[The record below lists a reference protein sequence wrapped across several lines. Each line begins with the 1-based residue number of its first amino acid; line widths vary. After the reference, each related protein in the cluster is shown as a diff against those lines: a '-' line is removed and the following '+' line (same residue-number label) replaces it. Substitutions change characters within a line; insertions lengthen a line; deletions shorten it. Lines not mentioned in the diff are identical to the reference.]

1 MCPVRS
7 VTHVSDRS
15 FEFGHAWPRFCFKRV
30 PPVPSRGASGRCA
43 RPHALWQPDENNC
56 ALKAGSVKVTGR
68 AQPFWNARIIRKSSS
83 ALKRCLDRC
92 SARKKREFE
101 NAQQHIGDFIWC
113 RGHRIAAGGDS
124 KPCRSKR
131 WLWRF
136 RRRRIQGR
144 QFCGGPRHGYGWF
157 SRWRDRTP
165 RLGWCRAAG
174 LGRRLARWWLGM
186 GLAGCGWHRRWCR
199 PHGSLGLLRLSVRN
213 RLYLLERLWLGEHLL
228 RRLRIWLVTI
238 KELHYVQEWPV
249 QTVPR
254 SRGAVKGA
262 GLEWTV
268 PVSSLTALFIL
279 SVSGHDVQLDRPQT
293 SSVSS
298 KKWLEHRSSHRLKPH
313 VQPASK
319 LF

>member
-1 MCPVRS
+1 
-7 VTHVSDRS
+7 
-15 FEFGHAWPRFCFKRV
+15 
-30 PPVPSRGASGRCA
+30 
-43 RPHALWQPDENNC
+43 
-56 ALKAGSVKVTGR
+56 
-68 AQPFWNARIIRKSSS
+68 
-83 ALKRCLDRC
+83 
-92 SARKKREFE
+92 
-101 NAQQHIGDFIWC
+101 
-113 RGHRIAAGGDS
+113 
-124 KPCRSKR
+124 
-131 WLWRF
+131 
-136 RRRRIQGR
+136 
-144 QFCGGPRHGYGWF
+144 
-157 SRWRDRTP
+157 
-165 RLGWCRAAG
+165 
-174 LGRRLARWWLGM
+174 LGM